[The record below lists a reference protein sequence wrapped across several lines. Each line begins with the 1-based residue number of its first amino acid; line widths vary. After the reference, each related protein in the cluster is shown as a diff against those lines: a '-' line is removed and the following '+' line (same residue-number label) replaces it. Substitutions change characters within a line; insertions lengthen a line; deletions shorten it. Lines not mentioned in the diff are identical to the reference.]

1 MWRRRGLASQRPTR
15 YAPRVK
21 TAHRKRDSSAVGLVF
36 VGVLAGVLLLG
47 GCSRRATPS
56 AVVTDASIHSRSAE
70 AVVIE
75 FVIET
80 TNPNDIELPMRDVVY
95 TLSLDGDRVF
105 SGRRDGQATMP
116 RGGTQQLTIPVVV
129 PMDVGDVGGVGGEGG
144 EGGVVPG
151 VYRYTLRGRVYY
163 SLPSQLADV
172 LFDAKL
178 SRPSV
183 MISDEGEIDLR

>member
-1 MWRRRGLASQRPTR
+1 M
-15 YAPRVK
+15 K

-56 AVVTDASIHSRSAE
+56 AVVTDASIRDRTAE
-70 AVVIE
+70 AAVIE
-75 FVIET
+75 FAIET

-95 TLSLDGDRVF
+95 TLSIEGERVF
-105 SGRRDGQATMP
+105 SGRRDAQATMP
-116 RGGTQQLTIPVVV
+116 RGGTQEITLPAVV
-129 PMDVGDVGGVGGEGG
+129 PMG
-144 EGGVVPG
+144 EGGVMPG
-151 VYRYTLRGRVYY
+151 VYRYTLKGRVFY

-183 MISDEGEIDLR
+183 MIADEGEIDLR